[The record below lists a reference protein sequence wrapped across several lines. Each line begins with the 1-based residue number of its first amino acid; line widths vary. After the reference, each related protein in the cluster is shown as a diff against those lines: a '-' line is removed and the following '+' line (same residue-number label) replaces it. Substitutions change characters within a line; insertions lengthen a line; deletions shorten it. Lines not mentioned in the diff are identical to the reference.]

1 MPYIGLQ
8 SEWFV
13 AMEDA
18 VPALEAAIAASKEWP
33 GWVQKRGFCAIFIEN
48 DLFTDRLGTN
58 IGNLERKHV
67 VSFCRELTRSSR
79 ARRLS

>member
-1 MPYIGLQ
+1 MKKRVAFPAGCRDDPMPYIGLQ

-33 GWVQKRGFCAIFIEN
+33 GWVQKRGFCGICIEN
-48 DLFTDRLGTN
+48 DLFTKTGSGQT
-58 IGNLERKHV
+58 
-67 VSFCRELTRSSR
+67 
-79 ARRLS
+79 